1 VKRFLVIAAALV
13 CLMTARATAHAQDA
27 GLNGKWHFVLDTEG
41 GDREMDAVFSVDADG
56 KVTGKFDKTAVAGTF
71 KDGHMDL
78 AFEMTSEEAGETA
91 TFKLVG
97 KLDDTAA
104 LTGTWEFS
112 SYSGAFKATH
122 PKPAIGT
129 ARSSGLVSRQFS
141 RLVSR
146 EFKVEPVDIHF
157 VAPQ

>member
-1 VKRFLVIAAALV
+1 MAVQRRKLSVKRFLVIAAALF

-41 GDREMDAVFSVDADG
+41 GDREMDAEFSVDADG

-97 KLDDTAA
+97 KLDDAGA

-122 PKPAIGT
+122 PKPAIGI
-129 ARSSGLVSRQFS
+129 ARSFGQLSKQVSR
-141 RLVSR
+141 
-146 EFKVEPVDIHF
+146 
-157 VAPQ
+157 